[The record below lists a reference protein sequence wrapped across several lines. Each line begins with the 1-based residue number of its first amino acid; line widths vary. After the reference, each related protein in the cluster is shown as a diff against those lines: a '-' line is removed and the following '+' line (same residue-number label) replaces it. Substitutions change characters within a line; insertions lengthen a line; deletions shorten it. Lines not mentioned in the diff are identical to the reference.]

1 MKKTKKNIKAAVRAF
16 LSDNNFTALCRT
28 FRLMGI
34 TERNEIFSTTSVY
47 ADKTFERETGH
58 DRYYWAYV
66 KLSGDLD
73 DVFEP
78 TDFTSMGDFDFI
90 KEQRTHPIN
99 YLKVLIAG
107 DSNIYWASPV
117 YQHGDY
123 NKSVW
128 RPKTADNVKKAA
140 IINAYLLKDIEL
152 EDMGVIIA
160 KGGKKCF

>member
-1 MKKTKKNIKAAVRAF
+1 MKKTKKNIKEAVRAF
-16 LSDNNFTALCRT
+16 LHEKNLTTLCRNL
-28 FRLMGI
+28 RHMGV
-34 TERNEIFSTTSVY
+34 TKRKDVLVCLRMSY
-47 ADKTFERETGH
+47 KDKTIQRMTGH
-58 DRYYWAYV
+58 GAFYWAYI

-73 DVFEP
+73 VVFEP
-78 TDFTSMGDFDFI
+78 TDYTSMGDFDFI

-117 YQHGDY
+117 YQHDDY

-140 IINAYLLKDIEL
+140 VINAYLLKDIEL

-160 KGGKKCF
+160 KERR